1 MEALGLNP
9 CHQISEDRSVMSNTL
24 RPHGLYN
31 PWNSPGQNT
40 AVGSLSLLQGTFPTQ
55 GLNPGLPH
63 CRRILYQL
71 SHKGSPACIQFSS
84 VQLLSCVQLFATPR
98 TTAQQ
103 ASLSIT
109 NSQSS
114 LRLTSIESVMP
125 SSHRIL
131 CRPLLLLP
139 PIPPSIR
146 VFSNESTLRMR
157 WPKYWSFT
165 LASFLPKK
173 SQG

>member
-1 MEALGLNP
+1 M
-9 CHQISEDRSVMSNTL
+9 
-24 RPHGLYN
+24 
-31 PWNSPGQNT
+31 
-40 AVGSLSLLQGTFPTQ
+40 GSLSLLQGTFPTQ

-98 TTAQQ
+98 TAAQQ

-114 LRLTSIESVMP
+114 PKPTSTESVMP
-125 SSHRIL
+125 SNHRIL
-131 CRPLLLLP
+131 CRPLPLLSSVMQTARYKRSSETTLCIVQFSQSCPTVCDPMDYSTPGLP
-139 PIPPSIR
+139 VHHQLP
-146 VFSNESTLRMR
+146 E
-157 WPKYWSFT
+157 FT
-165 LASFLPKK
+165 QTHLH
-173 SQG
+173 